1 MASKKTPWYKKA
13 QKAAKAVGE
22 ISKLRLSSFGRF
34 GRILFSGGASVP
46 YVLNSNKVDYALTR
60 ELYHNTNEDYK
71 LGAGFAKPIINTLAG
86 FMGVPRFTVADED
99 AQEALDEHI
108 NKWVSRIQR
117 THQLSL
123 REGDSYIYLANL
135 EVDNILFPEAKTR
148 IEYIILPPEQVTN
161 IELDP
166 KTHEPV
172 AYILEGRHKW
182 GIDLEREYTVKQRIT
197 RDEIETKVEGE
208 APEGVVSEAV
218 PNKWG
223 FIPII
228 HFKNEPEET
237 EKYGTS
243 ELEAVEPYLKA
254 YHDVMMHAL
263 QGSKMHSTPR
273 LKLKLA
279 DVKAF
284 LQNNFPEV
292 LEAMERGEE
301 AHIHLQG
308 RELLFMNSEDDAAF
322 IEAKSATGDAQGL
335 LTLLFYCIVD
345 VSCVPEYCFGTHTP
359 SSHAS
364 VKEQGPILVRQVARK
379 REQVTENW
387 QLLARMVLAM
397 SSKITGKRYETYET
411 TITWDAVLERD
422 ETEAATVL
430 KTVCEALSLAL
441 AGQFISLD
449 AAVDT
454 LSEYLEAVR
463 KYESDD
469 PELPGER
476 ERIVESTL
484 LRSRLEDGQLLVDQ
498 LNEIEAGLEDKDQGV
513 ANVFKMIR
521 DALARAS

>member
-1 MASKKTPWYKKA
+1 MAKKTTWYK
-13 QKAAKAVGE
+13 KAVGE
-22 ISKLRLSSFGRF
+22 ISRLRQNTFGRF
-34 GRILFSGGASVP
+34 GRIMFSGSASVP
-46 YVLNSNKVDYALTR
+46 YVLSSNKVDYSLTR
-60 ELYHNTNEDYK
+60 ELYHNTHEDYK
-71 LGAGFAKPIINTLAG
+71 LGAGFCKPIINTLAG
-86 FMGVPRFTVADED
+86 FMGTPRFTVADED
-99 AQEALDEHI
+99 AQEVLTEHI
-108 NKWVSRIQR
+108 NKWISKVQR

-123 REGDSYIYLANL
+123 RDGDSYVYLANL
-135 EVDNILFPEAKTR
+135 ELDNILYPENKTR
-148 IEYIILPPEQVTN
+148 IEYIIIPPEQVTN

-166 KTHEPV
+166 QTHEV
-172 AYILEGRHKW
+172 IAYIIEGRHKW
-182 GIDLEREYTVKQRIT
+182 GIDLNREYTIKQRIT
-197 RDEIETKVEGE
+197 KDEIETVVEGD
-208 APEGVVSEAV
+208 APEDVVSETV

-223 FIPII
+223 FIPIV

-279 DVKAF
+279 DVSAF
-284 LQNNFPEV
+284 LENNFPEV
-292 LEAMERGEE
+292 LAAQERGED
-301 AHIHLQG
+301 AHINLHGQ
-308 RELLFMNSEDDAAF
+308 ELLMMSSEDDAAF
-322 IEAKSATGDAQGL
+322 IEVQSATGDAKAL

-345 VSCVPEYCFGTHTP
+345 VSCVPEMVFGVHTP

-364 VKEQGPILVRQVARK
+364 VKEQGPILIRHISRK
-379 REQVTENW
+379 REQVTEQW

-422 ETEAATVL
+422 EAEAATVL
-430 KTVCEALSLAL
+430 KTICEALNIAL
-441 AGQFISLD
+441 TGQFISMD

-463 KYESDD
+463 KYISDD
-469 PELPGER
+469 EELPGER
-476 ERIVESTL
+476 ERLITTAL

-498 LNEIEAGLEDKDQGV
+498 LNEVEAGLGNDDQGTKD
-513 ANVFKMIR
+513 VFKLIR
-521 DALARAS
+521 DSLAKAG